1 MTTVT
6 QLYRH
11 PLKSNGRE
19 ELDHTA
25 PPGAVDAVEPDLGGG
40 ARRGASGWERMVAL
54 CKFEHRVKST
64 IWFDAAT
71 P

>member
-25 PPGAVDAVEPDLGGG
+25 PPGAVDAVEPDLGRC
-40 ARRGASGWERMVAL
+40 AWRGASR
-54 CKFEHRVKST
+54 
-64 IWFDAAT
+64 
-71 P
+71 